1 MSTHADDLEF
11 AKSLAAEAAALARDR
26 QSRIAAQEKANRSFV
41 TDLDLDLE
49 RMIRQRIAARYP
61 DDSLTGEEL
70 AAAGGGGP
78 RRWCI
83 DPIDGT
89 GNLVH
94 GFPLWSISIGLID
107 GGEPVLGV
115 IAVPPLN
122 ETYWATKGGG
132 AWCNGRRLAASD
144 ADEFHDHDNV
154 CASTN
159 ALRALDP
166 RTIPGRIRDIGS
178 ACCELAFVTSGRVRA
193 CLFLGEQTHDLAAG
207 AVMAA
212 EAGCWFARLDGE
224 MLTLG
229 GFVTN
234 TPVRVPTI
242 IAPPRR
248 LERLL
253 LGLRPLP
260 PLPEPIP

>member
-1 MSTHADDLEF
+1 MWPWRPRR
-11 AKSLAAEAAALARDR
+11 LARDR
-26 QSRIAAQEKANRSFV
+26 HLNIAPQEKSNRSYV

-49 RMIRQRIAARYP
+49 RMIRKRIAARYP
-61 DDSLTGEEL
+61 DDVLTGEEL
-70 AAAGGGGP
+70 STTGGGGP
-78 RRWCI
+78 RRRSI

-115 IAVPPLN
+115 IAVPPLG
-122 ETYWATKGGG
+122 ELYWATRGGG
-132 AWCNGRRLAASD
+132 AWRDGERLHAPD
-144 ADEFHDHDNV
+144 ADVFHDHDNV

-159 ALRALDP
+159 ALRVVDP

-193 CLFLGEQTHDLAAG
+193 CIFLGEQTHDLAAG

-212 EAGCWFARLDGE
+212 EAGCWFATIDGQ

-234 TPVRVPTI
+234 TPVRVPTL

-253 LGLRPLP
+253 TQLRRLGPADGGL
-260 PLPEPIP
+260 